1 MKSKKYSIVKQI
13 FGYKMD
19 CVVEVRNSNF
29 GAVIEVFNC
38 EFPILVNKD
47 LVAHLVNR
55 FRGDYSQFATAH
67 NIKEIAN
74 GWLKDDIKELEEKL
88 EEMKFLQR
96 VASRNLLKVVDSTEV
111 GDDH

>member
-1 MKSKKYSIVKQI
+1 MKSKRYTVLKQV
-13 FGYKMD
+13 FGYKTD
-19 CVVEVRNSNF
+19 CVFEVRNSNF
-29 GAVIEVFNC
+29 GAVIEVFKC
-38 EFPILVNKD
+38 DYPTLINKD
-47 LVAHLVNR
+47 LIAHLVNR

-74 GWLKDDIKELEEKL
+74 GWLKDDIKDLEEKL

-111 GDDH
+111 TND